1 MSVFRLQMV
10 AVTAKNT
17 SFDED
22 LTIIVVKQV
31 LVHNFKKTFRYVAGV
46 ESSLVYGCKLPKYS
60 PCTTYKK
67 KCLSFSAGALKTES

>member
-1 MSVFRLQMV
+1 MKEEGFGTLYLSVFLLQMV

-31 LVHNFKKTFRYVAGV
+31 LVYNFKKTFPYVAGV
-46 ESSLVYGCKLPKYS
+46 E
-60 PCTTYKK
+60 
-67 KCLSFSAGALKTES
+67 